1 MKEKQQITDLLNE
14 WTQLLCQ
21 KNFSSLIS
29 NAKKRGISISQIS
42 TLYKLRH
49 KGKMSVSRLAD
60 TLGIS
65 NAAASQMLEGLVE
78 KKYITRSGDPSDRR
92 VKIISISPEG
102 REFLHSNMEER
113 DRWLSALSD
122 ILSQEESSLI
132 LRALEILISKTAL
145 TEKDQQIIKH
155 PKTESSCL

>member
-1 MKEKQQITDLLNE
+1 MKEKQPIIDLLNE
-14 WTQLLCQ
+14 WTQLLYQ

-29 NAKKRGISISQIS
+29 SAKKRGISISQIS

-49 KGKMSVSRLAD
+49 KGEMSVSRIAD

-78 KKYITRSGDPSDRR
+78 KKYITRSADPSDRR
-92 VKIISISPEG
+92 VKLISISSEG
-102 REFLHSNMEER
+102 LEFLQLSMKER
-113 DRWLSALSD
+113 DRWLTALSET
-122 ILSQEESSLI
+122 LSQEESSLI
-132 LRALEILISKTAL
+132 LQALEILRSKAAL

-155 PKTESSCL
+155 PKKESSCL